1 MTVRGIFLALEGG
14 EGAGKSTLASA
25 LAARVNAEGR
35 EPVLTREP
43 GGTPA
48 GEIVR
53 TLLHE
58 DLVPWAETFA
68 FLAARAQIVAEVIR
82 PALQRGAVVICDR
95 FEASTFAYQGYARG
109 LDLATLRNINRL
121 ATGGLSP
128 SLTLLLDID
137 PAAGLQRKHGEDE
150 AIRTGLESIAFHKKV
165 RSGYFAMA
173 ADAAPGGW
181 LMLDARRSPESVAA
195 DAWSALELLLRET

>member
-1 MTVRGIFLALEGG
+1 MTRPGVFLALEGG
-14 EGAGKSTLASA
+14 EGAGKSTLAAA
-25 LAARVNAEGR
+25 LAAHITAANR
-35 EPVLTREP
+35 EVVLTREP

-58 DLVPWAETFA
+58 NLVPWAETFA

-109 LDLATLRNINRL
+109 LDLATLRGLNRL
-121 ATGGLSP
+121 ATAGLTP
-128 SLTLLLDID
+128 AMTLFLDID
-137 PAAGLQRKHGEDE
+137 PAAGLQRKHGEEE
-150 AIRTGLESIAFHKKV
+150 AIRTGLESLPFHRKV
-165 RSGYFAMA
+165 RAGYFAMA
-173 ADAAPGGW
+173 GEAPPGTWLVLDAARPP
-181 LMLDARRSPESVAA
+181 DTVVAG
-195 DAWSALELLLRET
+195 AWSALEPLLRA